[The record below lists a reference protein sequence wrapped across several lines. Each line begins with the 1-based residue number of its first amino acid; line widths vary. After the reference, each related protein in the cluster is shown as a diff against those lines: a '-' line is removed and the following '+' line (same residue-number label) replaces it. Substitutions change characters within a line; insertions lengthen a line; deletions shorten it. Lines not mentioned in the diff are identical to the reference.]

1 MGEKSRMY
9 DTKLLHILKSGLSQL
24 DLDESYSEKLLDFT
38 YFLEKWNK
46 TYNITAIRSLEKMVI
61 LHILDSASVY
71 RYLKGNS
78 IIDVGTG
85 GGIPGIILAILNPKL
100 DVTLLDTNQK
110 KTRFLR
116 YAARELKL
124 ENVTV
129 VCERVEKFQAIAPY
143 DVVISRAF
151 SEVGD
156 FIKSSGHLCSDSGFI
171 YAMKGPRIESE
182 NEVKGFG
189 FQLKQEINLEV
200 PYLDAKRRLLIFN
213 KL

>member
-9 DTKLLHILKSGLSQL
+9 DTKLFHILNSGLSQL
-24 DLDESYSEKLLDFT
+24 QLDESYSEKLLQFT
-38 YFLEKWNK
+38 YYLEKWNK

-71 RYLKGNS
+71 RYLEGNS
-78 IIDVGTG
+78 IIDIGTG

-100 DVTLLDTNQK
+100 EVTLLDTSQK

-116 YAARELKL
+116 FAIRELKL
-124 ENVTV
+124 QNVRV
-129 VCERVEKFQAIAPY
+129 VCERVEKFQAKTPY

-151 SEVGD
+151 SEVSD
-156 FIKSSGHLCSDSGFI
+156 FIQLSGHLCSDSGLI
-171 YAMKGPRIESE
+171 YAMKGPRVESE
-182 NEVKGFG
+182 KQVSDLG
-189 FQLKQEINLEV
+189 FQLKAEIDIDV

-213 KL
+213 KI